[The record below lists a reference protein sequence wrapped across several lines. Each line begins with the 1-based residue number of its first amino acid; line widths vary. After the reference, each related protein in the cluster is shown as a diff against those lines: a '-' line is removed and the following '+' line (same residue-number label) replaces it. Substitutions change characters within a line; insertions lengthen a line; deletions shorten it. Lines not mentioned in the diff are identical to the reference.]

1 MAKSTIS
8 MAIFNSYVSHYQRV
22 KQVAAMVRNFETMDS
37 HGIPMDSS
45 KANKGNVISRFHKTS
60 LEIRNLVGSL
70 SELISGSFG
79 DDGGSVAKSAT
90 VCQKMMGKKN
100 KKPSGWSPFPNVLL
114 FKYIQM
120 EIVWNCSPEFWDKS

>member
-37 HGIPMDSS
+37 HGIPIDSS

-70 SELISGSFG
+70 SELISGSLG
-79 DDGGSVAKSAT
+79 DDDDKC
-90 VCQKMMGKKN
+90 CQICHCLSENDGKEKQ
-100 KKPSGWSPFPNVLL
+100 KILWLIPISKCS
-114 FKYIQM
+114 IQM
-120 EIVWNCSPEFWDKS
+120 EIVWNCSPQFWEKS